1 MVRVTC
7 RRCGR
12 PFFAG
17 DASTLLSSASEAK
30 VRYKAPVRME
40 WRAMVRYICMCG
52 RIDVCGRSDVVGAEA
67 VGGKGEIKFR
77 CGRDDY

>member
-1 MVRVTC
+1 MVRVT
-7 RRCGR
+7 RRKCGR

-30 VRYKAPVRME
+30 APVRME
-40 WRAMVRYICMCG
+40 WRAMVRYICTCG